1 MDVERLAVHENVT
14 AMTYAVST
22 LRKAAAHTDD
32 DFDKAMLNRGA
43 DICLFL
49 LEDISKEV
57 KAGYAS
63 K

>member
-1 MDVERLAVHENVT
+1 MDVKRLAVHENVT

-22 LRKAAAHTDD
+22 LRKAATHTDD
-32 DFDKAMLNRGA
+32 DFDKAMLTRGA

-49 LEDISKEV
+49 LEQISREAKTN
-57 KAGYAS
+57 YAE

>member
-1 MDVERLAVHENVT
+1 MNVERLAVHENVT

-32 DFDKAMLNRGA
+32 DFDKAMLDRGA
-43 DICLFL
+43 DICLHL
-49 LEDISKEV
+49 LENISREV